1 MDGRKPKSERLKERA
16 EKKMEKAQS
25 LYKKAEAIRNAPM
38 SGYSG
43 PAAVTNNN
51 EASLKIEKVN
61 NLYDRAEKKGERA
74 KTLMQKSKD
83 YDAINFKNKDI
94 DKMSTKFGR

>member
-16 EKKMEKAQS
+16 EKKMEKAQG
-25 LYKKAEAIRNAPM
+25 LYKKAEAIRNTPM